1 MKKKIIFFFI
11 FFFLLIFYLVINFSF
26 KNNGLISRSIIPQ
39 FYPQWI
45 YLNFEMLFDYKKNS
59 KKILNDYNIKFLPN
73 TQFVDI
79 DFKKIKLDFLWNDI
93 KSREYWKL
101 RKTFFIEIYK
111 EKIFILDFNGNIY
124 SINTNELQKKNFSYK
139 KIFESN
145 YLDKSNT
152 LQNILDF
159 KVFKDQIYLSK
170 VVKENNCNYLEIDLA
185 EINFDRL
192 NFKNIFSTKSND
204 ECIEGKIQGGKIE
217 IDYLNN
223 LYITTSADIDFSTDK
238 PDKKSQD
245 GNSLFGKVLSINLE
259 NYSYEIFNKGHR
271 VSLGLVID
279 QNFLI
284 STENGPRGGDE
295 VNLEI
300 KHKNYGWDLAS
311 YGSKY
316 SKNELY
322 PDHESNKY
330 QEPIFSFVP
339 SIGISEIIKLD
350 DNFSDKWKD
359 NFLIGSLNDRH
370 LLRVKFNKK
379 RSKVLFVE
387 KIFIGERIRDLAYD
401 NSTKSVLL
409 ALEETGSIGIF
420 RNILNN

>member
-1 MKKKIIFFFI
+1 MKKKYFI
-11 FFFLLIFYLVINFSF
+11 FLIVFFLLVFYFIINFSF
-26 KNNGLISRSIIPQ
+26 KNNGIISRSIIPQ
-39 FYPQWI
+39 FYPQWV
-45 YLNFEMLFDYKKNS
+45 YSNLEMLFYYKKNS
-59 KKILNDYNIKFLPN
+59 KRILNDYNIKFLPN
-73 TQFVDI
+73 TQFVDV
-79 DFKKIKLDFLWNDI
+79 DFKKIKLDFLWNSI
-93 KSREYWKL
+93 LSREYWKL

-111 EKIFILDFNGNIY
+111 EKIFILDFSGNIY
-124 SINTNELQKKNFSYK
+124 SINTNELKKNNFVYK
-139 KIFESN
+139 KIFENN

-152 LQNILDF
+152 LQYVLDF

-185 EINFDRL
+185 EINFNFL
-192 NFKNIFSTKSND
+192 NFKNIFSTKLNN
-204 ECIEGKIQGGKIE
+204 ECIKGKIQGGKIE
-217 IDYLNN
+217 IDHLNN

-245 GNSLFGKVLSINLE
+245 GNSLFGKILSINLE

-271 VSLGLVID
+271 VSLGLVVD
-279 QNFLI
+279 EDFLI

-295 VNLEI
+295 INLEI
-300 KHKNYGWDLAS
+300 KDKNYGWDIAS

-322 PDHESNKY
+322 FDHESNEY

-359 NFLIGSLNDRH
+359 NFLIASLNDRH
-370 LLRVKFNKK
+370 LLRVKFNKN
-379 RSKVLFVE
+379 RSKVLFIE

-401 NSTKSVLL
+401 NSTKSVIL
-409 ALEETGSIGIF
+409 ALEETGSIGVFSNAID
-420 RNILNN
+420 N

>member
-1 MKKKIIFFFI
+1 MKKKYFI
-11 FFFLLIFYLVINFSF
+11 FLIVLFLLVFYFIINFSF
-26 KNNGLISRSIIPQ
+26 KNNGIISRSIIPQ
-39 FYPQWI
+39 FYPQWV
-45 YLNFEMLFDYKKNS
+45 YSNLEMLFYYKKNS
-59 KKILNDYNIKFLPN
+59 KRILNDYNIKFLPN
-73 TQFVDI
+73 TQFVDV
-79 DFKKIKLDFLWNDI
+79 DFKKIKLDFLWNSI
-93 KSREYWKL
+93 LSREYWKL

-111 EKIFILDFNGNIY
+111 EKIFILDFSGNIY
-124 SINTNELQKKNFSYK
+124 SINTNELKKNNFVYK
-139 KIFESN
+139 KIFENN

-152 LQNILDF
+152 LQYVLDF

-185 EINFDRL
+185 EINFNFL
-192 NFKNIFSTKSND
+192 NFKNIFSTKLNN
-204 ECIEGKIQGGKIE
+204 ECIKGKIQGGKIE
-217 IDYLNN
+217 IDHLNN

-245 GNSLFGKVLSINLE
+245 GNSLFGKILSINLE

-271 VSLGLVID
+271 VSLGLVVD
-279 QNFLI
+279 EDFLI

-295 VNLEI
+295 INLEI
-300 KHKNYGWDLAS
+300 KDKNYGWDIAS

-322 PDHESNKY
+322 FDHKSNEY

-359 NFLIGSLNDRH
+359 NFLIASLNDRH
-370 LLRVKFNKK
+370 LLRVKFNKN
-379 RSKVLFVE
+379 RSKVLFIE

-401 NSTKSVLL
+401 NSTKSVIL
-409 ALEETGSIGIF
+409 ALEETGSIGVFSNAID
-420 RNILNN
+420 N